1 MFDNELTIKLG
12 NHIQKHSSHHI
23 QLLLTISRLLK
34 LKKKDE
40 FGCEHHLSLSL
51 YCTVTHT
58 SINLINDREIQNK
71 REENEKRVRVR
82 GVQREYLK
90 EEIEDDR

>member
-1 MFDNELTIKLG
+1 MNI
-12 NHIQKHSSHHI
+12 I
-23 QLLLTISRLLK
+23 
-34 LKKKDE
+34 
-40 FGCEHHLSLSL
+40 SL